1 MFAVLKLV
9 GSRSLPWLVHA
20 LLDYLSQKV
29 SSLEMG
35 VEELRGL
42 MPKAI
47 TIPPHDEGVEGNLK
61 HFVEQL
67 QWATNFDIR
76 KQMLQGLKEIGS
88 IIFWMSLLDT
98 AMVNVL
104 CKMSLIASAYWN
116 LIYNKQFYYSH

>member
-1 MFAVLKLV
+1 MENL
-9 GSRSLPWLVHA
+9 G
-20 LLDYLSQKV
+20 
-29 SSLEMG
+29 G
-35 VEELRGL
+35 VCF
-42 MPKAI
+42 I
-47 TIPPHDEGVEGNLK
+47 GNLK

-116 LIYNKQFYYSH
+116 LIYNKQFYYSHWVTLTPCKRAKEMCIKTLIPFQKEKRAA

>member
-1 MFAVLKLV
+1 LGDVCF
-9 GSRSLPWLVHA
+9 
-20 LLDYLSQKV
+20 
-29 SSLEMG
+29 
-35 VEELRGL
+35 
-42 MPKAI
+42 I
-47 TIPPHDEGVEGNLK
+47 GNLK

-116 LIYNKQFYYSH
+116 LIYNKAILLLSLGNPKSLQKGKGDVHQNTNSFPKDKRAAHQNMSRKDGILQTEYFS